1 MNPEKSVKEQVKEIL
16 EFANKDE
23 QLYLKQNN
31 FELYKYRFE
40 SNFPEFME
48 KYPTIIKK
56 IINGDDLKYLSKML
70 DAMEDIQ
77 NNKVSKEVAEK
88 VLGEELANEYI
99 YPLVNKNKKK

>member
-48 KYPTIIKK
+48 K
-56 IINGDDLKYLSKML
+56 
-70 DAMEDIQ
+70 
-77 NNKVSKEVAEK
+77 
-88 VLGEELANEYI
+88 
-99 YPLVNKNKKK
+99 